1 MGVLHPHGFLF
12 GQARGIEREIHMLFP
27 SASQGAKK
35 VIDPRNGSTD
45 DLIIK
50 SWVIE
55 AGPDPCFK
63 GRRL

>member
-1 MGVLHPHGFLF
+1 
-12 GQARGIEREIHMLFP
+12 MLFP